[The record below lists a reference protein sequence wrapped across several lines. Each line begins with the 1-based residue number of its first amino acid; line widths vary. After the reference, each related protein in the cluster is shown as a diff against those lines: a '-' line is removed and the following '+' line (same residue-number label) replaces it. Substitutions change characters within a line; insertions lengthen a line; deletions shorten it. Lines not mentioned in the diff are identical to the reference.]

1 MITAK
6 QKRQYLRRL
15 TGKEGCNFR
24 TVKSAAQWTCWG
36 GNDKRL
42 SRRILKAMG
51 ISRKDI
57 KDFLDDLHNHGGHCD
72 CEIVLNCTEYLSE

>member
-1 MITAK
+1 
-6 QKRQYLRRL
+6 
-15 TGKEGCNFR
+15 
-24 TVKSAAQWTCWG
+24 
-36 GNDKRL
+36 
-42 SRRILKAMG
+42 MG